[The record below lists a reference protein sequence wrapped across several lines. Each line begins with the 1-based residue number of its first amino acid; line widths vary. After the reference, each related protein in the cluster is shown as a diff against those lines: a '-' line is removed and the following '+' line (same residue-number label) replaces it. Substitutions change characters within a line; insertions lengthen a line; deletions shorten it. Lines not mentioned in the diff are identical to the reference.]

1 MCFDQKASG
10 QEIMIAHVAPG
21 TKRKTGEIGQSEK
34 ERKREEGK
42 SKGGKSKTVMVGF
55 AKR

>member
-1 MCFDQKASG
+1 
-10 QEIMIAHVAPG
+10 MIAHVAPG

-42 SKGGKSKTVMVGF
+42 SKGEIKDCHG
-55 AKR
+55 RIC

>member
-1 MCFDQKASG
+1 VCFDQKASG

-42 SKGGKSKTVMVGF
+42 SKGEIKDCHG
-55 AKR
+55 RIC